1 MHDLVSTVLE
11 SFKLLTHC
19 SPRQDCLLRPHRA
32 CQLASKHY
40 VALLPAPGM
49 CCWFLSSCVLMS
61 SGTFLYVAF
70 MEVIPRELAVPNH
83 RTAKLAMLMLG
94 FGAMSLLAIW
104 A

>member
-1 MHDLVSTVLE
+1 MQALQHIIAWSWNVTLVFLTR
-11 SFKLLTHC
+11 LLI
-19 SPRQDCLLRPHRA
+19 
-32 CQLASKHY
+32 
-40 VALLPAPGM
+40 
-49 CCWFLSSCVLMS
+49 S

>member
-1 MHDLVSTVLE
+1 MLLVLI
-11 SFKLLTHC
+11 
-19 SPRQDCLLRPHRA
+19 Q
-32 CQLASKHY
+32 
-40 VALLPAPGM
+40 
-49 CCWFLSSCVLMS
+49 CVLMS